1 MYFKFS
7 KILYVVLI
15 TLIILFKALVFMLY
29 LSSLIFVEIN
39 DMHFKKLFTTDI
51 NNPYKNIEFVNSS
64 SEINNPD
71 GTIVFS
77 LKNIE
82 VPKQFSQV
90 AVDILAQKY
99 FRKAGVPIK
108 LKKVEENKSD
118 SKGGLLSGLLG
129 KKK

>member
-1 MYFKFS
+1 
-7 KILYVVLI
+7 
-15 TLIILFKALVFMLY
+15 MLY

-77 LKNIE
+77 LKNIDNDN
-82 VPKQFSQV
+82 PKSPRINDRV
-90 AVDILAQKY
+90 LRIL
-99 FRKAGVPIK
+99 
-108 LKKVEENKSD
+108 D
-118 SKGGLLSGLLG
+118 LL
-129 KKK
+129 

>member
-1 MYFKFS
+1 
-7 KILYVVLI
+7 
-15 TLIILFKALVFMLY
+15 
-29 LSSLIFVEIN
+29 
-39 DMHFKKLFTTDI
+39 MHFKKLFTTDI

-99 FRKAGVPIK
+99 FRKAGVPVK
-108 LKKVEENKSD
+108 LKNVEENNVPPWLWRSVPDNKNL
-118 SKGGLLSGLLG
+118 SKLSKEKRFTGETF
-129 KKK
+129 

>member
-1 MYFKFS
+1 
-7 KILYVVLI
+7 
-15 TLIILFKALVFMLY
+15 MLY

-90 AVDILAQKY
+90 AIDILAQKY
-99 FRKAGVPIK
+99 FRKAGVPVK
-108 LKKVEENKSD
+108 LKKVEENNVPPWLWRSVPDNKNL
-118 SKGGLLSGLLG
+118 SKLNKEKRFTGETSA
-129 KKK
+129 KQAID